1 MTTGTQGIELIKR
14 WEGLRTT
21 AYRDVGGLWTIGY
34 GHLIT
39 DADSTLIGRTIS
51 EADAEQILR
60 TDLNTAEAA
69 VRNSITVP
77 LAQHQFDALVSLVFN
92 IGGGAFAGSTVR
104 QRINTRAPESD
115 TEEAWK
121 RWNKVG
127 AQVVQGLVN
136 RRDAEW
142 QLYSTGST
150 PIEKKKP

>member
-14 WEGLRTT
+14 WEGLRLT
-21 AYRDVGGLWTIGY
+21 AYRDVAGLWTIGY
-34 GHLIT
+34 GHLIK
-39 DADSTLIGRTIS
+39 
-51 EADAEQILR
+51 DAELHLIERTLTEAEAEQLLR
-60 TDLNTAEAA
+60 ADLSTAEAA

-142 QLYSTGST
+142 QLYSTGSV
-150 PIEKKKP
+150 PMEKKKS

>member
-1 MTTGTQGIELIKR
+1 MTTGTQGIQLIKR

-51 EADAEQILR
+51 EAEAEQILR